1 MMKRLVV
8 VIAASACAMSAYAAA
23 PNPIDFNVQLAGKVP
38 APNVFDVKP
47 KGDWDGS
54 NIAMT
59 APVDWDGWETEK
71 VAEFQWT
78 VKSTYGPVRI
88 KLKSPL
94 HGKKP
99 AAPDFGILLNDSG
112 EFIEFRAAVT
122 KPTGGWGDI
131 YVLNDD
137 RGRDVLTAED
147 AAKGSGWVG
156 VRLRLKAPNGVPGSG
171 TYTNAMTAIFE
182 TGIEG

>member
-1 MMKRLVV
+1 MKKLVLA
-8 VIAASACAMSAYAAA
+8 IAAGVCAMSAYAAT

-38 APNVFDVKP
+38 APSVFDVKP

-59 APVDWDGWETEK
+59 APVDWDGGETEK
-71 VAEFQWT
+71 VVEFQWT

-94 HGKKP
+94 RDKTP
-99 AAPDFGILLNDSG
+99 TAPDFGVLLNDSG

-131 YVLNDD
+131 SVLNDD
-137 RGRDVLTAED
+137 GGRDVLTAED
-147 AAKGSGWVG
+147 AAKGGEWVG
-156 VRLRLKAPNGVPGSG
+156 VRLRLTAPNGVPGSG
-171 TYTNAMTAIFE
+171 TYTNTMTATFE